1 MMVKRDSS
9 LLTEEI
15 KRMTDATS
23 KNIHKIEQKPA
34 DDLKPNT
41 KHEPVATR
49 SVPDLGRS
57 VFSNQVSDA
66 KADLKMGNTIDVRL

>member
-34 DDLKPNT
+34 EPNPADKKP
-41 KHEPVATR
+41 A
-49 SVPDLGRS
+49 PDLGRS

>member
-9 LLTEEI
+9 LMVEEI

-34 DDLKPNT
+34 EAVSADKKSTSDLK
-41 KHEPVATR
+41 
-49 SVPDLGRS
+49 RS
-57 VFSNQVSDA
+57 VFSDQVSDA